1 MMNTMKKLAATLLF
15 ALVALPGVSSA
26 QTMFRFPMSQLGDQC
41 GNGGCTVS
49 AYKDYGGRDYACGG
63 VRYSGHTGTDYAL
76 VGGFSKMDYG
86 VWVMNAA
93 AGVIESSVDGY
104 FDRCNY
110 WDQANPYAACGL
122 YTANYIIMRH
132 ADGTKTKYWH
142 LMKYT
147 QQFARNTSLACAY
160 WIARAGSSGASTGP
174 HLHFEYWV
182 PNYGIDDP
190 YAGSC
195 GTPYTR
201 WTSQGAYRGLPGIAC
216 Q

>member
-1 MMNTMKKLAATLLF
+1 
-15 ALVALPGVSSA
+15 
-26 QTMFRFPMSQLGDQC
+26 
-41 GNGGCTVS
+41 
-49 AYKDYGGRDYACGG
+49 
-63 VRYSGHTGTDYAL
+63 
-76 VGGFSKMDYG
+76 MDYG

-93 AGVIESSVDGY
+93 QGVIESSADGY
-104 FDRCNY
+104 YDRCNY
-110 WDQANPYAACGL
+110 WNQSNPYAACGL

-147 QQFARNTSLACAY
+147 QQYAVNTSLTCSW

-182 PNYGIDDP
+182 PGYGIDDP

>member
-1 MMNTMKKLAATLLF
+1 MRAKMKQLTLALAFVLL
-15 ALVALPGVSSA
+15 ALPAVSSA
-26 QTMFRFPMSQLGDQC
+26 QTMFRFPASQLADQC

-86 VWVMNAA
+86 VWAMNAA
-93 AGVIESSVDGY
+93 RGYVEASVDGY
-104 FDRCNY
+104 YDRCNY

-132 ADGTKTKYWH
+132 PDNTQTWYWH
-142 LMKYT
+142 LKAYT
-147 QQFARNTSLACAY
+147 QQFARGTTLACGN
-160 WIARAGSSGASTGP
+160 WIARVGSSGASTGP

-182 PNYGIDDP
+182 PGYGTDDP

-201 WTSQGAYRGLPGIAC
+201 WTAQGAYRGLPGITC

>member
-1 MMNTMKKLAATLLF
+1 MTMVKKLAPTLLF
-15 ALVALPGVSSA
+15 ALLAVPAVSSA
-26 QTMFRFPMSQLGDQC
+26 QTMFRFPMSQLADQC
-41 GNGGCTVS
+41 GNGGCFVS
-49 AYKDYGGRDYACGG
+49 AYKDYGGRDYACGS

-76 VGGFSKMDYG
+76 NGGFSKMDYG

-93 AGVIESSVDGY
+93 AGVIESTADGY

-147 QQFARNTSLACAY
+147 QQYARNTSLTCTW

-190 YAGSC
+190 YAGSG

>member
-1 MMNTMKKLAATLLF
+1 MNRVKKLAPTLLF
-15 ALVALPGVSSA
+15 ALLTVPAVSSA
-26 QTMFRFPMSQLGDQC
+26 QTMFRFPMSQLADQC
-41 GNGGCTVS
+41 GNGGCVVS
-49 AYKDYGGRDYACGG
+49 AYKDYGGRDYACGS

-76 VGGFSKMDYG
+76 NGGFSKMDYG

-93 AGVIESSVDGY
+93 AGVIESTADGY

-147 QQFARNTSLACAY
+147 QQFARNTNIACSY

>member
-1 MMNTMKKLAATLLF
+1 MRAMKQLCLMVVF
-15 ALVALPGVSSA
+15 AVLALPAVGSA
-26 QTMFRFPMSQLGDQC
+26 QTVKFRFPASQLADQC
-41 GNGGCTVS
+41 GNGGCVVS
-49 AYKDYGGRDYACGG
+49 AYKDYGGRDYACGS

-76 VGGFSKMDYG
+76 VGGFAKMDYG

-104 FDRCNY
+104 YDRCNY
-110 WDQANPYAACGL
+110 WDQANPYNACGL

-142 LMKYT
+142 LKKYT
-147 QQFARNTSLACAY
+147 QQFARNTSLTCAY
-160 WIARAGSSGASTGP
+160 WIAQVGSSGASTGP

-190 YAGSC
+190 YGGSC
-195 GTPYTR
+195 GTPYSM
-201 WTSQGAYRGLPGIAC
+201 WTSQGPYRGLPGIAC

>member
-1 MMNTMKKLAATLLF
+1 MMNTMKKLARTLLF
-15 ALVALPGVSSA
+15 ALLAFPAVSSA
-26 QTMFRFPMSQLGDQC
+26 QTMFRFPMSQLADQC

-147 QQFARNTSLACAY
+147 QQYARNTSLSCTW